1 MDYHKVS
8 KEILQLVGGEENVQS
23 VIHCMTRLRFNLH
36 DNAKADRSRLEQM
49 DGVMGTNISG
59 EQFQIIIGNNVPKVY
74 KALIENSGLSEENT
88 NGASGQKK
96 NVLSALFDVISGVF
110 TPILPAIA
118 GAGMIKG
125 LLALAVTFGWM
136 AETSQAHTILTAIG
150 DGAFY
155 FLPMLLAVSAAR
167 KFGSNPYVAAAIAG
181 AILHPDLTALLG
193 SGKSISFIGLPVT
206 AATYSSTVI
215 PILLAIWMTSYVE
228 KWIDRV
234 TPSSLK
240 LIVVPTLTLVIVVPV
255 TLMTVGPLGAILGD
269 YLSVGVNYLF
279 DHAGIVA
286 MILLAGTFSLII
298 MTGMHYAL
306 VPIMINNIAQNGH
319 DYILPAMFLA
329 NMGQAGAS
337 FAVFLKSKNKKFK
350 SLAFTTSIT
359 ALMGITEPAMY
370 GVNMRLKRPFAAALI
385 GGAAGGAFYGVTGV
399 ASYIVGGNAGL
410 PSIPIFIGPTFL
422 YAVIGLVIS
431 FAAGTAAAYL
441 IGFEDVQAE
450 GSNETA
456 EKAPEMKVDGEMIHS
471 PIKGEVKAL
480 SEVNDSVFS
489 AEIMGKGFAIVPEE
503 GLAVA
508 PVSGAITTVFKTKHA
523 IGITSDRGAEVLI
536 HIGLDTVQLDGRHF
550 DVLVKEGDKVS
561 PGDPLV
567 SFDIEKIKAAGY
579 DVITPVI
586 ITNTDQYAVTAVKES
601 GTVKTNEALLALS

>member
-88 NGASGQKK
+88 NGASGQKR

-508 PVSGAITTVFKTKHA
+508 PVSGIITAVFKTKHA
-523 IGITSDRGAEVLI
+523 IGIKSDRGAEVLI

-550 DVLVKEGDKVS
+550 DVLVKEGANVS

>member
-1 MDYHKVS
+1 MDYHKIS

-23 VIHCMTRLRFNLH
+23 VIHCMTRLRFNLY
-36 DNAKADRSRLEQM
+36 DNAKADRSGLEQTE
-49 DGVMGTNISG
+49 GVMGTNISG
-59 EQFQIIIGNNVPKVY
+59 GQFQIIVGNHVPKVY
-74 KALIENSGLSEENT
+74 QALMESSGLSDESANKT
-88 NGASGQKK
+88 SKQKK
-96 NVLSALFDVISGVF
+96 NVLSAVFDVISGVF

-125 LLALAVTFGWM
+125 LVTLAVTFGWM
-136 AETSQAHTILTAIG
+136 SEKSQTHSILTAVG

-155 FLPMLLAVSAAR
+155 FLPLLLAVSAAR
-167 KFGSNPYVAAAIAG
+167 KFRCNPYVAAAVAG

-193 SGKSISFIGLPVT
+193 AGKSISFIGLPVT

-215 PILLAIWMTSYVE
+215 PILLAIWLMSYVE
-228 KWIDRV
+228 KGIDRI

-240 LIVVPTLTLVIVVPV
+240 LIAVPMLTLVIVVPV
-255 TLMTVGPLGAILGD
+255 TLITVGPLGAILGN
-269 YLSVGVNYLF
+269 YLSVGVNDLF
-279 DHAGIVA
+279 NHAGIAA

-337 FAVFLKSKNKKFK
+337 FAVFLKSKNKTFK

-370 GVNMRLKRPFAAALI
+370 GVNMRLKKPFAAALI

-410 PSIPIFIGPTFL
+410 PSIPVFIGPTFL
-422 YAVIGLVIS
+422 YALIGLFIS
-431 FAAGTAAAYL
+431 FAAGMAAALL
-441 IGFEDVQAE
+441 IGFEDVQSERDKA
-450 GSNETA
+450 SETPGVTA
-456 EKAPEMKVDGEMIHS
+456 GGEIIHS

-489 AEIMGKGFAIVPEE
+489 GGMMGKGFAILPEE
-503 GLAVA
+503 GAAVS
-508 PVSGAITTVFKTKHA
+508 PVEGRVTAVFKTKHA
-523 IGITSDRGAEVLI
+523 IGITSARGAEILI
-536 HIGLDTVQLDGRHF
+536 HIGLDTVRLDGRHF
-550 DVLVKEGDKVS
+550 EIHVKEGDAVA
-561 PGDPLV
+561 PGDLLIT
-567 SFDIEKIKAAGY
+567 FDIEEIKAAGF

-586 ITNTDQYAVTAVKES
+586 ITNTDQYSFTDVKKS
-601 GTVKTNEALLALS
+601 GMVKPNEALLALS